1 MKKNTLLFVLFTILV
16 YHSNAQNGL
25 ALGLR
30 YGIGINSISSE
41 PSNPNANSRVS
52 IMNTAAILEK
62 GISEIFALQAELGLS
77 DKGFSLS
84 QVDYGYKYLGLN
96 VLPKVRFGNDMI
108 EGFGFFGLGIDM
120 NLSASASANGQ
131 SMDMDNV
138 SGMNL
143 SGIVGGGAA
152 YKLSTGKFFFDA
164 RYNMGLSN
172 TYSGSG
178 SGSIKVNQIGI
189 NIGYLHNF

>member
-1 MKKNTLLFVLFTILV
+1 MKKITLIIALSAILISS
-16 YHSNAQNGL
+16 SNAQDGL

-30 YGIGINSISSE
+30 YGIGINSIASD
-41 PSNPNANSRVS
+41 PSDPSASSRVS
-52 IMNTAAILEK
+52 LLNIAAIAEK
-62 GISEIFALQAELGLS
+62 GISEIFAMQAELGLS
-77 DKGFSLS
+77 DKGYSVS
-84 QVDYGYKYLGLN
+84 SIDNSYKYLGLN

-108 EGFGFFGLGIDM
+108 EGFGFLGLGIDM
-120 NLSASASANGQ
+120 NLSASLSANGQ
-131 SMDMDNV
+131 SMDIPNV

-152 YKLSTGKFFFDA
+152 YKLSSGKLFFDA

-189 NIGYLHNF
+189 NVGYLHNF